1 MKSNQ
6 FVIQLGFRLQDFE
19 SYIQIGTYIF
29 LYPKMYEYAKRRSS
43 TVTAV
48 QKHKDSIISYQDIAK
63 FRETTKILCNSA
75 KIYQRQRYEK
85 RLKYDNRFTL
95 SNGTPNFF
103 YETSCR
109 IVILL
114 QDVEVFK
121 EKCRKADLQ
130 PATKDF
136 RKAQYSNLGIS
147 HMLQFPIQK
156 FFL

>member
-1 MKSNQ
+1 
-6 FVIQLGFRLQDFE
+6 
-19 SYIQIGTYIF
+19 
-29 LYPKMYEYAKRRSS
+29 MYEYAKRRSS

-48 QKHKDSIISYQDIAK
+48 QKHRDSIISYQDIAK
-63 FRETTKILCNSA
+63 FRETAKILSKSA

-114 QDVEVFK
+114 QDVEVFR
-121 EKCRKADLQ
+121 EKCQKAGVP
-130 PATKDF
+130 PAPKDF
-136 RKAQYSNLGIS
+136 RKAQCSIWRFCSQIRNPKSG
-147 HMLQFPIQK
+147 FPIFGNPKKVQFWGAALCASK
-156 FFL
+156 AKNQ

>member
-1 MKSNQ
+1 MNQ
-6 FVIQLGFRLQDFE
+6 SRIDYQ
-19 SYIQIGTYIF
+19 
-29 LYPKMYEYAKRRSS
+29 YAKRRSS
-43 TVTAV
+43 TITAV
-48 QKHKDSIISYQDIAK
+48 QKHRDSVISYQDIAK
-63 FRETTKILCNSA
+63 FRETAKILSKSA

-114 QDVEVFK
+114 QDVEVFR

-130 PATKDF
+130 PKTKDF
-136 RKAQYSNLGIS
+136 RKAHYSILEIS
-147 HMLQFPIQK
+147 HTCCKSEKKVQWSGPRRCQISEEQF
-156 FFL
+156 FF